1 MVMWW
6 IAGAVAVIAI
16 IAAILFYKRRKKKEK
31 EMPQGIQIFDSG
43 GNIIFD
49 LSKST
54 TYMLGS
60 GQTGTSNSSLSDSRI
75 VAGRTWVIVTAAPD
89 NALIPNFT
97 VSNGSISWNFNTTAS
112 TSYGAVISNLSFI
125 YGVF

>member
-6 IAGAVAVIAI
+6 IAGTVAVIAI
-16 IAAILFYKRRKKKEK
+16 IAAVLFYKYRKKEK
-31 EMPQGIQIFDSG
+31 EMPQGIQIFDGG
-43 GNIIFD
+43 GNLIFD

-60 GQTGTSNSSLSDSRI
+60 GQTGTSNGSLSDSRV
-75 VAGRTWVIVTAAPD
+75 VAGHTWVIVTAAPD

-97 VSNGSISWNFNTTAS
+97 VNNGSISWNFNTTAS
-112 TSYGAVISNLSFI
+112 TSYGAVIADLSFI

>member
-1 MVMWW
+1 MWW

-16 IAAILFYKRRKKKEK
+16 IAAAIIYKRRKKEK
-31 EMPQGIQIFDSG
+31 EMPQGIQIFNSSG
-43 GNIIFD
+43 NLIFD

-60 GQTGTSNSSLSDSRI
+60 GQTGTSNGSLSNSRI
-75 VAGRTWVIVTAAPD
+75 VAGRTWVIVTSAPD

-97 VSNGSISWNFNTTAS
+97 VSNGSISWSFNTTAS